1 MVVQTT
7 ETHQEVPVRTL
18 GPIIHNPQVVEKL
31 KKNYGLEI
39 KFTQFPLHPETP
51 EEGSVRGPEII
62 ARNQRMKVN
71 MEREGLPFNA
81 ERNMSYNSRLAQEL
95 AKWAETKGKAEEVV
109 NALFRAYF
117 VDVRNIGKT
126 DVLAKIAEENDLPLD
141 EATDALLSRKF
152 KDAVDDDWR
161 RCAAYGVN
169 AVPTFLAGKYL
180 MVGAQPYD
188 ELQRL
193 IEHVM
198 KEPAAQDTAG

>member
-1 MVVQTT
+1 M
-7 ETHQEVPVRTL
+7 
-18 GPIIHNPQVVEKL
+18 
-31 KKNYGLEI
+31 
-39 KFTQFPLHPETP
+39 
-51 EEGSVRGPEII
+51 RGPEII

-81 ERNMSYNSRLAQEL
+81 RRNMSYNSRLAQEL
-95 AKWAETKGKAEEVV
+95 AKWAESKGKAEEVA

-117 VDVRNIGKT
+117 VDVKNIGKA
-126 DVLAKIAEENDLPLD
+126 DVLAQIAEENDLPKD
-141 EATDALLSRKF
+141 EATDVLLSRKY

-169 AVPTFLAGKYL
+169 AVPTFLAGRYL
-180 MVGAQPYD
+180 MVGAQPYE

-198 KEPAAQDTAG
+198 KEPEAPANPG